1 MHLEVHP
8 TVNNQLIYSTLCARL
23 LQQRQGLV
31 QREGVLNAEGAAA
44 GADEAA
50 KVRAGA
56 QGLPK
61 VTRKR
66 PDVGALAAGNAD
78 NRLRQPQ
85 GRCICYVYAAGCC
98 GCACSG
104 GD

>member
-8 TVNNQLIYSTLCARL
+8 TYYNWLIYSTLNARL

-31 QREGVLNAEGAAA
+31 QREGVLNAEGTAA
-44 GADEAA
+44 GAGKAA

-56 QGLPK
+56 QRLPK
-61 VTRKR
+61 ITRKR
-66 PDVGALAAGNAD
+66 PNVCAFGASDAD

-85 GRCICYVYAAGCC
+85 GRCIRHVD
-98 GCACSG
+98 ACRW
-104 GD
+104 

>member
-31 QREGVLNAEGAAA
+31 QREGVLNAEGTAA

-56 QGLPK
+56 QRLTK
-61 VTRKR
+61 VTGKSA
-66 PDVGALAAGNAD
+66 DIGALGANDAD
-78 NRLRQPQ
+78 NSLRQPQ

-98 GCACSG
+98 GCACPG